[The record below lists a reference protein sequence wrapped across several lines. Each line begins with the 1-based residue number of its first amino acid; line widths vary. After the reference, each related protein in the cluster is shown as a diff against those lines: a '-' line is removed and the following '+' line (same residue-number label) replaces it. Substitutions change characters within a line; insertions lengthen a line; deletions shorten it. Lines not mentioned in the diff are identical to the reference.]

1 MAAEARSTKFM
12 LGVAEVMIGPRDKL
26 HELNPAEHSLGL
38 VKNFNADAQREKT
51 SLTQGVQNTVIFE
64 RTTGVTS
71 TASCEV
77 YEYTPKNLA
86 YALSLEGSQFQAVT
100 GTARTLTA
108 PGVNNSDKTHT
119 LTTDS
124 PVDAQTLVIG
134 GFVTIREPN
143 DNNITLAKIQQVTP
157 SLILQVDV
165 GTKIFDT
172 GSVVQACHVLD
183 IGKSG
188 ESSEYAAKVVGQLTD
203 GTWVMLLYPRIS
215 ITSGLAMAFQ
225 TDNYG
230 NMPFEFTPMQLIPG
244 DKYYSEFSGRLA
256 KLTMDATKSAIV

>member
-1 MAAEARSTKFM
+1 MAGEARSTNFM

-38 VKNFNADAQREKT
+38 VKNFNATSQREKT
-51 SLTQGVQNTVIFE
+51 SLTQGVQNAIIFE
-64 RTTGVTS
+64 RTTGITS
-71 TASCEV
+71 SASCEV

-86 YALSLEGSQFQAVT
+86 YALSLEGSGFQTVT
-100 GTARTLTA
+100 GMARTMTA
-108 PGVNNSDKTHT
+108 IGVNNSDNTHT
-119 LTTDS
+119 LTTDT
-124 PVDAQTLVIG
+124 PATPQTLTVG

-143 DNNITLAKIQQVTP
+143 DNNITLAKVQQVTP
-157 SLILQVDV
+157 TLIVKVDV
-165 GTKIFDT
+165 GTKVFAS
-172 GSVVQACHVLD
+172 GSVIQACHVLD

-188 ESSEYAAKVVGQLTD
+188 ESSEYAAKVVGQLSD
-203 GTWVMLLYPRIS
+203 GTWMTLLYPRIS
-215 ITSGLAMAFQ
+215 ITSGLSMAFQ

-256 KLTMDATKSAIV
+256 KLAMDATKSAIV